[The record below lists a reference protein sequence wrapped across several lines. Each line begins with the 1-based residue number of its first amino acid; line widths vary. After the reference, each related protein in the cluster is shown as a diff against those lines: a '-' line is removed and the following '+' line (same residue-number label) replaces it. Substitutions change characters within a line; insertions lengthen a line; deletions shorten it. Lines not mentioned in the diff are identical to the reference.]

1 MWLRAS
7 HRVLSLALFTFSR
20 AANSFMSSSPH
31 ILVVGFGAIGA
42 FFASRLAS
50 VPGVKVSAICRTNYN
65 IVKNK
70 GIRVTS
76 PTFKE
81 VVLKPTYTFATHD
94 EARQTK
100 QKDDIIWSHL
110 LVTTKVL
117 PELGNP
123 AALLDGL
130 VDPSTTIVIPQNGL
144 GIEEPYH
151 TRFPNNTI
159 ISATT
164 RTSAIQ
170 SSPGL
175 VEHKHWTRTTI
186 GPFAP
191 PDGSSLATQRT
202 AEFVQLLH
210 QAGIPDIDHL
220 DHTGM
225 QFARWHKTAI
235 NAALNPAGVLARA
248 SNIVSPTN
256 NAMSLDPYVC
266 GHMIAVMREVLHA
279 ATVVLGKP
287 LPASLPSVDDVIEG
301 VKRDGSG
308 SKPSMW
314 VDWEA
319 GRRVEV
325 EAILGEPV
333 RRARAVGV
341 EVPRTESL
349 YALLRMAQGLRL
361 GEREEGK

>member
-1 MWLRAS
+1 
-7 HRVLSLALFTFSR
+7 
-20 AANSFMSSSPH
+20 MSSSPH
-31 ILVVGFGAIGA
+31 ILVIGFGAIGA

-50 VPGVKVSAICRTNYN
+50 VPGVRVSAICRSNYK
-65 IVKNK
+65 IVKEN

-81 VVLKPTYTFATHD
+81 VVLRPTYTFANND
-94 EARQTK
+94 EAREQK
-100 QKDDIIWSHL
+100 QKDGIVWSHL

-117 PELGNP
+117 PELGDP

-130 VDPSTTIVIPQNGL
+130 VDSGTAIVIPQNGL

-151 TRFPNNTI
+151 TRFPNNPI

-170 SSPGL
+170 SSPGY

-186 GPFAP
+186 GPFAR
-191 PDGSSLATQRT
+191 PDGSDLATLRT
-202 AEFVQLLH
+202 AEFVDLLH
-210 QAGIPDIDHL
+210 QADIPDIDHL
-220 DHTGM
+220 DHIGM

-235 NAALNPAGVLARA
+235 NAALNPTGVLARG
-248 SNIVSPTN
+248 SNSVSPTN
-256 NAMSLDPYVC
+256 NAMGIDLDVC
-266 GHMIAVMREVLHA
+266 EHMKAVMKEVLHA

-287 LPASLPSVDDVIEG
+287 LPDSLPSVEDVFEG
-301 VKRDGSG
+301 VKADQSG

-333 RRARAVGV
+333 RRAREVGV
-341 EVPRTESL
+341 EVPRTESM
-349 YALLRMAQGLRL
+349 YALLKMAQGLRL
-361 GEREEGK
+361 GDESGGA

>member
-1 MWLRAS
+1 
-7 HRVLSLALFTFSR
+7 
-20 AANSFMSSSPH
+20 MSSSPH
-31 ILVVGFGAIGA
+31 ILVIGFGAIGA

-50 VPGVKVSAICRTNYN
+50 IPGVRISAICRSNYE
-65 IVKNK
+65 IVKEK

-81 VVLKPTYTFATHD
+81 VILKPTYVFASND
-94 EARQTK
+94 EARRTK
-100 QKDDIIWSHL
+100 QRDGIIWSHL
-110 LVTTKVL
+110 FIATKVL
-117 PELGNP
+117 PELGDP

-130 VDPSTTIVIPQNGL
+130 VDPDTTIVIPQNGL

-151 TRFPNNTI
+151 TRFPHHPI

-164 RTSAIQ
+164 RTSVTQ
-170 SSPGL
+170 SSPGHI
-175 VEHKHWTRTTI
+175 EHKHWTRTTI
-186 GPFAP
+186 GPYAP
-191 PDGSSLATQRT
+191 PTGSDLATKRT
-202 AEFVQLLH
+202 AEFIALLH
-210 QAGIPDIDHL
+210 KAGIPDIDHL

-235 NAALNPAGVLARA
+235 NAAMNPTSVLARG
-248 SNIVSPTN
+248 SNTLCPTN
-256 NAMSLDPYVC
+256 QAMGLDTSVRE
-266 GHMIAVMREVLHA
+266 HMKAVMKEILHA

-287 LPASLPSVDDVIEG
+287 LPESLPSPEDVFEG
-301 VKRDGSG
+301 VKMDVSG
-308 SKPSMW
+308 SRPSMW

-325 EAILGEPV
+325 EAILGEVV
-333 RRARAVGV
+333 RRARAVGC

-361 GEREEGK
+361 GQGTNVE